1 MGSGL
6 TKKHSQNIKRCRENI
21 SQALKS
27 LKQFLDIQEEHSRE
41 IDSFCFVCTYRHFEH
56 FITQY
61 KQDFKSYIPIRSE
74 ERFYAPKDKTKAQD
88 RGLGISG
95 YKIGGIKIIVYS
107 NSTLFNSNRLNHK
120 KLDYKIIVELHG
132 FAQYDKNGE
141 MKINTALSIEV
152 LEYFLKTPRFAK
164 LKAFDYAIDFREKMQ
179 ISHQEAIKKIPALA
193 RLDMPRIQKYKTTL
207 YLQKHAPIFGSQA
220 SLNCELENGALQRVC
235 IYDKQV
241 KNALEIP
248 ITRFEFR
255 ILFGEERLKFNG
267 MEEKKTH
274 KK

>member
-6 TKKHSQNIKRCRENI
+6 TKKHSQNIKRYRENI
-21 SQALKS
+21 SQALNS
-27 LKQFLDIQEEHSRE
+27 LKQFLDIQEEHSSK
-41 IDSFCFVCTYRHFEH
+41 IDSFCFICTYRHFEH

-74 ERFYAPKDKTKAQD
+74 GRFYAPKDKTKAQD
-88 RGLGISG
+88 RGLGIKG

-107 NSTLFNSNRLNHK
+107 NRLNHK
-120 KLDYKIIVELHG
+120 KLDYKLIVELHG

-141 MKINTALSIEV
+141 MKINTALSIEA

-164 LKAFDYAIDFREKMQ
+164 LKALDYAVDFREKIQ
-179 ISHQEAIKKIPALA
+179 INHQEAIKKIPALA
-193 RLDMPRIQKYKTTL
+193 KLDMPRMQKYKTTL
-207 YLQKHAPIFGSQA
+207 YLQKHAPILGYQA
-220 SLNCELENGALQRVC
+220 SLNCGLKNGALQRVC
-235 IYDKQV
+235 IYDKQC
-241 KNALEIP
+241 KNKLDHP
-248 ITRFEFR
+248 LTRFEFR
-255 ILFGEERLKFNG
+255 ILFGEEGLKFNG